1 MNAFIKTE
9 TGVKNAFQFLDWTN
23 MPPNRVI
30 GKRILLAD
38 DQQGVRD
45 AVKFL
50 LHLDQH
56 TVVEAKNGS
65 EALELYTNSAFDL
78 VITDYAMPGMAGN
91 ELALHIKRLFPAQP
105 ILMITAYS
113 TQLGDSQNPV
123 DAVLNKPFSF
133 EDLRRAIA
141 RLLPPQAVVSSGK

>member
-1 MNAFIKTE
+1 VDTALLQRAT
-9 TGVKNAFQFLDWTN
+9 
-23 MPPNRVI
+23 

-45 AVKFL
+45 AIKFL
-50 LHLDQH
+50 LHLDRH
-56 TVVEAKNGS
+56 TVTEARNGR
-65 EALELYTNSAFDL
+65 EALELYLKGSFDL

-91 ELALHIKRLFPAQP
+91 ELAVRIKQLAPEQC

-113 TQLGDSQNPV
+113 TELGDSDNPV

-133 EDLRRAIA
+133 DDLRRAIA
-141 RLLPPQAVVSSGK
+141 RLIAGQPPVN